1 VPEPLHADN
10 GFHEIQLSG
19 KQLVFL
25 FMATTVVAVVIFL
38 CGVLVGRG
46 VRPANA
52 AGPSA
57 ATSLGTAA
65 AAAPDVPA
73 QTAGAPAPAGG
84 TPGTPEDLSYH
95 RRLQGEAGTS
105 APAASAE
112 DQLKA
117 RESEPPKPV
126 DPPTPAD
133 QPKPADAP
141 APTPAAPPAPV
152 ASARPTGPE
161 GGWVVQIA
169 ALKDRGAADAIVR
182 RLASKGFPT
191 FVVEAAPGQP
201 ATGYRVRVGRYAD
214 RREAERIARRLERE
228 EQFRP
233 FITR

>member
-1 VPEPLHADN
+1 VSEPLRHADD

-46 VRPANA
+46 VRPSTAPGA
-52 AGPSA
+52 DVS
-57 ATSLGTAA
+57 TSLGAA
-65 AAAPDVPA
+65 AAAEPAVLPPSSGTAGSPA
-73 QTAGAPAPAGG
+73 QTP
-84 TPGTPEDLSYH
+84 PGTAEDLSYH
-95 RRLQGEAGTS
+95 RRLQGEAG
-105 APAASAE
+105 AARSGANAE

-117 RESEPPKPV
+117 RDTEPPKPA
-126 DPPTPAD
+126 DPPAV
-133 QPKPADAP
+133 AVS
-141 APTPAAPPAPV
+141 APP
-152 ASARPTGPE
+152 RGPA

-169 ALKDRGAADAIVR
+169 ALRDRAAADAIVR
-182 RLASKGFPT
+182 RLTAKGYPT
-191 FVVEAAPGQP
+191 FMLEPAPGAP
-201 ATGYRVRVGRYAD
+201 APGYRVRVGRYGD